1 MSSSTKKIGFS
12 VSGLNEAISGVDSML
27 KNLPQTRRAILT
39 EGATFFKN
47 DAVSNAHV
55 ISGKTKGSIKI
66 ESVTDRE
73 AIISAGFG
81 MPYEE
86 KRAGTKARSK
96 GISLDFSGSDTPHA
110 TMTEA
115 AKKTSKEMPSI
126 IRKHTDNL
134 LRADSKTSQQSTDKL
149 S

>member
-1 MSSSTKKIGFS
+1 MSTSKKIGFS
-12 VSGLNEAISGVDSML
+12 VTGLNEVIGGLDSML
-27 KNLPQTRRAILT
+27 RNLPQTRRAILT

-66 ESVTDRE
+66 ESITDKE
-73 AIISAGFG
+73 ATISAGFG
-81 MPYEE
+81 MPFEE
-86 KRAGTKARSK
+86 KRSGTKARVK

-115 AKKTSKEMPSI
+115 AKKTNEKMPSI
-126 IRKHTDNL
+126 IKKHMDNL
-134 LRADSKTSQQSTDKL
+134 LLNSDTQTNRA
-149 S
+149 